1 MQKFPKV
8 FTSMSAILA
17 LAFCLASCKGH
28 VDDAPT
34 MYTVT
39 VSSSIEHGKVSVDK
53 TSAEAGATIKL
64 TATADEGYELDSYS
78 VKDASANALTVT
90 EGTFTMPAS
99 NVTVSATFKAKS
111 SSGGTVKQAGSIS
124 YGTASVSKTTADE
137 AFTNTLTKTGD
148 GTVTYASSKETVATV
163 NATTGEVTIA
173 GAGETTITATVADSD
188 TYTYATKTASYTL
201 TVTQATTPT
210 TYIGTKA
217 PTEAKAVGDIVFS
230 DGSATPYSTDLTLSN
245 AQKGAAVAVIY
256 YAGSSAEDVLG
267 AKTLGVGLKNTGTDN
282 YLAWAKNGVNGY
294 GTNITAIQCTP
305 GSDNAV
311 TAGFTD
317 DTDGSDNWQDLCDA
331 VNDEDTSGNYP
342 AWEWV
347 NAYATTTANLTGD
360 YASGWY
366 LPTVAELSMLYR
378 AKNTV
383 NSALE
388 KAGGTEIADDLYWSS
403 SQYASDYGAAWD
415 VMFEDGELN
424 YNDLINFRL
433 VCTVRAF

>member
-17 LAFCLASCKGH
+17 LAFCLASCKGN